1 MTTLS
6 AFVANGNRVRIQV
19 SIFLSAALLAVGCN
33 RDDGAFSFDD
43 ASEEAQQAIAANVEF
58 TLNEAIFQ
66 KWEKAQANL
75 DRLPASELDNI
86 PDPGGTDPV
95 ARGIKRLEASPRARQ
110 AIQSAGL
117 SVKDFVLATVALA
130 QAVKASRGGVPP
142 TVGAI
147 ASNVRFVMAHAT
159 QLHNRGPSVW
169 VPPAELSEQ
178 QLAEQEAMRMD
189 SAMNAEEIATGEE
202 GAQPTVPPLE
212 DWSRNQP
219 PTPPPPSRDSFPN
232 PIPPEPPVRDSLTLH
247 Q

>member
-1 MTTLS
+1 M
-6 AFVANGNRVRIQV
+6 RIQV
-19 SIFLSAALLAVGCN
+19 SIFLFLALLSVGCQ
-33 RDDGAFSFDD
+33 RDNGAFNFDE

-58 TLNEAIFQ
+58 TLDEVIFR

-86 PDPGGTDPV
+86 PDPGGSDPV
-95 ARGIKRLEASPRARQ
+95 ARGIKRLEASERARQ

-147 ASNVRFVMAHAT
+147 ASNVRFVSAHASR
-159 QLHNRGPSVW
+159 LGNRGAASVW
-169 VPPAELSEQ
+169 VPPAELSEEQ
-178 QLAEQEAMRMD
+178 IAEQEAMRMD
-189 SAMNAEEIATGEE
+189 SAMNDGEIATGEE
-202 GAQPTVPPLE
+202 GTQPTVPQLE

-219 PTPPPPSRDSFPN
+219 PPTQPVPPSRDSSLN
-232 PIPPEPPVRDSLTLH
+232 PISAEPPVRDSLTIPSLSF